1 MNMINPISRAGFLR
15 LAAMSALLVIP
26 KQARSGDGE
35 ITRDM
40 ILNDPDAPVAGNP
53 DGDLTIVD
61 FFDYNCPYCKMA
73 AKSLEK
79 IVKADGNIRLVYKDW
94 PILAETSIVGA
105 RLALAAKYQ
114 DRYLPVHHAL
124 MDIPGYGISQEQML
138 EAVSKTGVDQRRLD
152 ADTAAHAGD
161 ILHLIKRNLSIA
173 EAIGLQGTPGF
184 LVGAYK
190 VNQALNYDGFVKV
203 VADARAR
210 AKSTK

>member
-1 MNMINPISRAGFLR
+1 
-15 LAAMSALLVIP
+15 
-26 KQARSGDGE
+26 
-35 ITRDM
+35 
-40 ILNDPDAPVAGNP
+40 
-53 DGDLTIVD
+53 
-61 FFDYNCPYCKMA
+61 
-73 AKSLEK
+73 
-79 IVKADGNIRLVYKDW
+79 
-94 PILAETSIVGA
+94 
-105 RLALAAKYQ
+105 
-114 DRYLPVHHAL
+114 
-124 MDIPGYGISQEQML
+124 ML

-161 ILHLIKRNLSIA
+161 ILRLIKRNLSIA

>member
-1 MNMINPISRAGFLR
+1 MINPISRAGFLR

-26 KQARSGDGE
+26 KQARSGDSE

-138 EAVSKTGVDQRRLD
+138 EAVSKTGVDRRRLD

-161 ILHLIKRNLSIA
+161 ILRLIKRNLSIA